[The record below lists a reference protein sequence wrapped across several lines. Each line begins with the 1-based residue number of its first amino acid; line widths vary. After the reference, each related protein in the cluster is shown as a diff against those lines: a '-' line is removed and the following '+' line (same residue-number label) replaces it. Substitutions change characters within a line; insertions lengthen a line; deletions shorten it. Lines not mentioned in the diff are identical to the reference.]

1 LKKKIQ
7 VYFSSTLVALDCEMQ
22 FYAGKSK
29 ETYKL
34 LNTKGR
40 QVLAFGTPLY
50 RFKNEKTL
58 RCKLFE
64 QQNKWYT
71 FLIIRKQLSTF

>member
-1 LKKKIQ
+1 
-7 VYFSSTLVALDCEMQ
+7 MQ

-64 QQNKWYT
+64 QQNK
-71 FLIIRKQLSTF
+71 